1 MRFSLSLSKLR
12 INPGYLFTGLLLVS
26 APFSV
31 SVFPVIIVY
40 ALALAALLFTFPSY
54 IYTPNVDKK
63 LLQFFIFFLSPS
75 IIGMISLFPSIVIN
89 PHNLDYNQLSI
100 YGRVF
105 NLTFWLLAIV
115 LIHYHVTK
123 HGLSN
128 LIYWLWWGGLI
139 FIGFGIWHAAS
150 IYGLIGSFPFETR
163 SHLHSTGNVTIIAG
177 ERVTGVAREPS
188 FFVPFVVDFMI
199 LTLLLVCSRIK
210 KLALLLLSLLL
221 IVASLSP
228 SGFMILSGAFLGGFF
243 VLGLR
248 YILSMKLSAQ
258 HMFYIG
264 IFFSALAPFFYLLL
278 NSSIW
283 DYILHRF
290 LTVGDSGRGFM
301 VVMPFVW
308 SWESNVF
315 NFLFGNGIKTFSII
329 GSQFSLPSGAPVH
342 ATSNNVF
349 TDMFWE
355 AGLIGFLLLVAF
367 YFYCFFKILTSR
379 FSSFQIFIAGSIL
392 FDMFFSGLVR
402 ADFASLRVFIM
413 FYLLFLLIHYD
424 MKRPVSALWGR

>member
-1 MRFSLSLSKLR
+1 MPFSLSLNKFY
-12 INPGYLFTGLLLVS
+12 INPGYLFTSLLLVS
-26 APFSV
+26 VPFSV
-31 SVFPVIIVY
+31 SIFPVTIVY
-40 ALALAALLFTFPSY
+40 ALALVALLFTLPSY
-54 IYTPNVDKK
+54 INTPNVDKK
-63 LLQFFIFFLSPS
+63 LLQFFIFFLTPS
-75 IIGMISLFPSIVIN
+75 IIGMISLLPSLVIN
-89 PHNLDYNQLSI
+89 PHNLDYNQLDI
-100 YGRVF
+100 FGRIF

-163 SHLHSTGNVTIIAG
+163 SHLHSTGDVAIIAR

-199 LTLLLVCSRIK
+199 LTLLIVCSRIK
-210 KLALLLLSLLL
+210 RLVLLALSLLL

-228 SGFMILSGAFLGGFF
+228 SGFMILPGAFLGGFF

-248 YILSMKLSAQ
+248 YILRMKLPAQ

-264 IFFSALAPFFYLLL
+264 ISFSALAPFVFLLL

-301 VVMPFVW
+301 VGVPFIW
-308 SWESNVF
+308 SWESNAF
-315 NFLFGNGIKTFSII
+315 NFLFGNGIKSFSII
-329 GSQFSLPSGAPVH
+329 GSQFSLPSGGPVH
-342 ATSNNVF
+342 VTSNNMF

-355 AGLIGFLLLVAF
+355 AGLVGLLMLVAF
-367 YFYCFFKILTSR
+367 YLYCFFKILTSR
-379 FSSFQIFIAGSIL
+379 FSSFQIFIAGAIL
-392 FDMFFSGLVR
+392 FDMLFSGLVR
-402 ADFASLRVFIM
+402 ADFASPRVFIM
-413 FYLLFLLIHYD
+413 FYLLFLLIYYD
-424 MKRPVSALWGR
+424 VRRPASALWSR